1 MTEPVQLLS
10 LATASPPHDLRQ
22 DEVIEA
28 AHQVFAGRFPQFER
42 MAPVF
47 AHAGVR
53 RRQVAM
59 PVEWYLQPRT
69 WPERSAVYD
78 EVALDLFCQASEGAL
93 AEADLT
99 GGEVDMIVT
108 VSSTGLST
116 PSLEARAMSRM
127 GFRPD
132 AVRVPVFGVG
142 CAGGATG
149 LGLAYRL
156 AKAQPGARVLLVCV
170 ELCSMAFQFEKLTKA
185 DIISTAI
192 FSDGAAACVVSS
204 AGEGFATLTGAAE
217 HTWPQTLDVMGWRI
231 DANGLGVVLARDLPP
246 FIGSEIKPAMEA
258 MLTSQ
263 GLAIDDIDR
272 FICHPGGMKVIEA
285 MEGAFG
291 LGQGALDHERE
302 VLADHGNMSSPTV
315 LFILDR
321 ARRVGLPE
329 RSVVTAMGPGFTAST
344 VTLEAA

>member
-1 MTEPVQLLS
+1 MPEPVQLLS
-10 LATASPPHDLRQ
+10 LATASPSYDLGQ
-22 DEVIEA
+22 AEVIEA
-28 AHQVFAGRFPQFER
+28 ANQVFAGRFPQFER

-78 EVALDLFCQASEGAL
+78 EVALDLFCRAAQGAL
-93 AEADLT
+93 AEAGLT
-99 GGEVDMIVT
+99 GGDVDVIVT

-116 PSLEARAMSRM
+116 PSLEARAMGRM

-132 AVRVPVFGVG
+132 AARVPVFGVG

-149 LGLAYRL
+149 LGLAWRL
-156 AKAQPGARVLLVCV
+156 ARAQPGARVLLVCV
-170 ELCSMAFQFEKLTKA
+170 ELCSMAFQFEKLSKA
-185 DIISTAI
+185 DIVSTAI

-204 AGEGFATLTGAAE
+204 DGHGFATLTGAAE
-217 HTWPQTLDVMGWRI
+217 HTWPETLDIMGWRI
-231 DANGLGVVLARDLPP
+231 DANSLGVVLARDLPP
-246 FIGSEIKPAMEA
+246 FIRREIRAAMEA
-258 MLTSQ
+258 MLASQ
-263 GLAIDDIDR
+263 GLAVDDVDR
-272 FICHPGGMKVIEA
+272 FICHPGGMKVIGA

-321 ARRVGLPE
+321 ARRAGLPK